1 MNQNFVI
8 FSAVQITIQQALY
21 WGLVL
26 LFAWDVWIA
35 CGTSLLPLSR
45 LVLPFMPMRRQ
56 VRRRMRS

>member
-26 LFAWDVWIA
+26 LFVWDVWIA
-35 CGTSLLPLSR
+35 CGISLLPLLFQ
-45 LVLPFMPMRRQ
+45 LVYALRKRYL
-56 VRRRMRS
+56 